1 MAKTKNG
8 WHISLRL
15 TNKDTTEAIA
25 MRVLDELRTQG
36 SNIRTV
42 IARALVAYGGQNQQP
57 TSSMTLEADSVL
69 HEVLRM
75 NHNLQEQLQTLSE
88 TVIELF
94 GELRH
99 TDVGIGATVVEDD
112 DEVGDT
118 DYALAIANAVKRRNE
133 E

>member
-1 MAKTKNG
+1 MG
-8 WHISLRL
+8 
-15 TNKDTTEAIA
+15 
-25 MRVLDELRTQG
+25 RVLDELRTQG

-42 IARALVAYGGQNQQP
+42 IARALVAYGGQNPQP

-99 TDVGIGATVVEDD
+99 TGMGIGARVVEDD